1 MYAKRRFLKPA
12 LAVAV
17 VAALAPAPAATAH
30 DDPGPGVP
38 ARDRAAATAV
48 DIAIIAE
55 QEGWTP
61 AATRGHMTD
70 QDTFGAL
77 QVAIEARFPAT
88 FAGAEFAEAPGGK
101 SWLRFTGAVPAEA
114 RALAAESGL
123 DVGLTGGRSFSAT
136 ELADRAVAVVRHL
149 VGAGHRPVSAE
160 VLPDG
165 RIEVAASGAATPGS
179 ALPPALREGVHVTFA
194 DRQVAGNLHGYGGA
208 RVNDRDGGDRCTTGF
223 SVEHQVT
230 GETGVT
236 TAAHCDGM
244 DVYEQPWSATSF
256 DFPFQDQHIGT
267 SGDVEW
273 HTTTGHVDVAEY
285 YADGDPADL
294 REVNSVETGVAANN
308 VYCLY
313 SHVGQNRTCDG
324 VRSTYV
330 VVFTTGLAS
339 NLVGMDDFNAQP
351 GDSGGPWSYGTE
363 AAGSVVGWYWSWF
376 ANRDAWSRGWSF
388 DNALDVA
395 ILTQ

>member
-1 MYAKRRFLKPA
+1 MYRKRPFLGLA
-12 LAVAV
+12 LIAVI
-17 VAALAPAPAATAH
+17 VAAQAPAAAAY
-30 DDPGPGVP
+30 DDPEPGVP
-38 ARDRAAATAV
+38 VHDRAAATAIDV
-48 DIAIIAE
+48 AIIAG
-55 QEGWTP
+55 QKGWTS
-61 AATRGHMTD
+61 AATRQHMID
-70 QDTFGAL
+70 QDRFGAL

-101 SWLRFTGAVPAEA
+101 SWLRFKGAVPAA
-114 RALAAESGL
+114 AQSLAAESGL

-136 ELADRAVAVVRHL
+136 ESADRAVAVVKHL
-149 VGAGHRPVSAE
+149 AGAGHRPVSAE

-165 RIEVAASGAATPGS
+165 QIEVSASGAATPGS
-179 ALPPALREGVHVTFA
+179 ALPPALRDGVRVTFA
-194 DRQVAGNLHGYGGA
+194 DHEVAGNLHGYGGA
-208 RVNDRDGGDRCTTGF
+208 RVHDEDQRDSCTTGF

-230 GETGVT
+230 GVTGVT

-244 DVYEQPWSATSF
+244 DVYEQPWSADWY

-285 YADGDPADL
+285 YADGDPADR
-294 REVNSVETGVAANN
+294 REVNSVETSVATNN

-313 SHVGQNRTCDG
+313 SHEGQNRTCDS

-339 NLVGMDDFNAQP
+339 NLVGMDDFNAEP
-351 GDSGGPWSYGTE
+351 GDSGGPWSYSTE
-363 AAGSVVGWYWSWF
+363 AAGTVVGWYWSWF
-376 ANRDAWSRGWSF
+376 ANHDAWNRGWSF
-388 DNALDVA
+388 DNALDVE